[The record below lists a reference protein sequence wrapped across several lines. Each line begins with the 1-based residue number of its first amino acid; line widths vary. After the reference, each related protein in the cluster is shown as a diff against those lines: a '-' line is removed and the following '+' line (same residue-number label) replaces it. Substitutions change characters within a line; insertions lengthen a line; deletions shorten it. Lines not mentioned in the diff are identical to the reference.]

1 MDVKMKV
8 YQFNVENFRQRYVA
22 VSFLLMIFIVGCVGV
37 QQEGT
42 DQSTDQSFMVSIYQ
56 DSTNNLPQ
64 SIGDVTRADQ
74 HWQKG
79 DIIYVANGYTDHM
92 AMVDNGTYTA
102 SNSPDII
109 DSDNN
114 GEVRRH
120 NNLDKWADQGGWA
133 LIEGYY
139 VSTEQSESTQRN
151 ITDNKFNVGDV
162 YNAQTEI
169 TLVPKL
175 YKRNSP
181 PNTHSSQLV
190 RHAYKYLYDIDLD
203 ADGGWWSWPKDIRQN
218 PNLKA
223 IPGAL
228 YIRS

>member
-1 MDVKMKV
+1 MKV

-42 DQSTDQSFMVSIYQ
+42 DQGTDQSFMVSIYQ

-92 AMVDNGTYTA
+92 AMVDNGTYAA

-133 LIEGYY
+133 LIEGYIVLWY
-139 VSTEQSESTQRN
+139 
-151 ITDNKFNVGDV
+151 
-162 YNAQTEI
+162 
-169 TLVPKL
+169 
-175 YKRNSP
+175 
-181 PNTHSSQLV
+181 
-190 RHAYKYLYDIDLD
+190 
-203 ADGGWWSWPKDIRQN
+203 
-218 PNLKA
+218 
-223 IPGAL
+223 
-228 YIRS
+228 